1 MYVNTEY
8 NPTVNIN
15 LENGIYTFDA
25 ESATGKTRLCKH
37 LKKLKAYG
45 EAVDSFTYDDLLRGD
60 TLDKVLKA
68 ENKVI
73 MLDRYELYKSE
84 GHELINQC
92 SAKSI
97 ILIDC
102 KSAFLGSSDSE
113 DCSIVM
119 TEDSLEVFV

>member
-1 MYVNTEY
+1 MYVNAEY

-37 LKKLKAYG
+37 LKTLNAYG
-45 EAVDSFTYDDLLRGD
+45 EPVDSFTYNDLLRGD
-60 TLDKVLKA
+60 TLNNVLNSK
-68 ENKVI
+68 NKVI
-73 MLDRYELYKSE
+73 MLDRYDLYKNE

-92 SAKSI
+92 AENSI

-102 KSAFLGSSDSE
+102 KSAFPGSSDSQ
-113 DCSIVM
+113 DCFIEM
-119 TEDSLEVFV
+119 AENSLEVYV

>member
-1 MYVNTEY
+1 MYINDEY
-8 NPTVNIN
+8 NPTVKIN

-45 EAVDSFTYDDLLRGD
+45 ELVDSFTYDDLLRGD
-60 TLDKVLKA
+60 TLDKVLRA

-73 MLDRYELYKSE
+73 MLDRYDLYKSE
-84 GHELINQC
+84 GHELINRC
-92 SAKSI
+92 AEHSI

-102 KSAFLGSSDSE
+102 KSPFLGSPESE
-113 DCSIVM
+113 DCCITM
-119 TEDSLEVFV
+119 TENWLEVFL